1 MPRNRRFAWFN
12 PVLRCIDGPLRVT
25 IPRCWEGA
33 NKGTGWHPSFRAV
46 PPNGPTSRCSWRRRE
61 VFLLLVRLSL
71 REQVAVAFAGWLG
84 PRISEA
90 FCCAPDGRGATGW
103 QAKTSGSVPPGCCRL
118 GSTPPPL
125 RWRFSHENG
134 LGSPATV
141 VAPQVFLAACPQ
153 LAADRQ
159 QSAAGRFRKAR
170 KLLKDLAP
178 QVGLEPTTLRLTAGC
193 SAIELLRIA
202 GRPS

>member
-1 MPRNRRFAWFN
+1 MPRNGRFAWFN

-25 IPRCWEGA
+25 IPRCGEGA
-33 NKGTGWHPSFRAV
+33 NQGSAWRSGSRAV
-46 PPNGPTSRCSWRRRE
+46 PSKRVKAPAQLAPE
-61 VFLLLVRLSL
+61 EFFLMLVRLSL
-71 REQVAVAFAGWLG
+71 REQVAVAFAVWLG

-125 RWRFSHENG
+125 RWRFSHKNG

-159 QSAAGRFRKAR
+159 QADSERHAS
-170 KLLKDLAP
+170 
-178 QVGLEPTTLRLTAGC
+178 C
-193 SAIELLRIA
+193 
-202 GRPS
+202 